1 MKNYRI
7 PTGVTCLLLAAALL
21 GAGDGYG
28 GMPAASG
35 FSPFN
40 PVTAAV
46 SPGTLEIRVD
56 PALALMGTPFSLTI
70 SGVKPGERVTLEAA
84 STDNRRRPW
93 RSSAVFLAGPRG
105 IIDIA
110 SDVPISG
117 SYGVADILGPLW
129 SMKTPSQPGKRMPSY
144 ANDEVDGWTVEF
156 TARDP
161 SGGKASATLR
171 RVYQMPGEALV
182 RVPLEKDGMRGF
194 LYYPAG
200 GGPFPGVLILGG
212 SNGGLYEWL
221 AQAMASNGF
230 AVLTLAY
237 FNYPGL
243 PAELVEIPLEYFH
256 RAAAWMK
263 GQGVIRPGRI
273 GLVGGSK
280 GGELVLLLASRYDD
294 FQAVIAWTPAAHVW
308 EGLSQAYFAKDYV
321 PRSSWSFGGQPL
333 PFVGFKARPED
344 KEKELAGELNSYV
357 PLHRR
362 AMTENGRDVLAKA
375 AIPVEEIRA
384 PILLISG
391 TEDQTWPADDF
402 CRAIVARLEKA
413 RFPYEVRH
421 ISHPGAGHSTFLP
434 YLITSGTAPIN
445 GGEDRANAAAG
456 FDSWKQ
462 TLAFLKKHLERF

>member
-1 MKNYRI
+1 MNKYRVT
-7 PTGVTCLLLAAALL
+7 TGMFCLLLAAALL
-21 GAGDGYG
+21 GAGGAHG
-28 GMPAASG
+28 GVPAASCSLPSG
-35 FSPFN
+35 PE
-40 PVTAAV
+40 PAAGT
-46 SPGTLEIRVD
+46 PGTLEIRID
-56 PALALMGTPFSLTI
+56 PAIALMGTPFSLTI
-70 SGVKPGERVTLEAA
+70 SGLKPGEQVTLDAV
-84 STDNRRRPW
+84 STDARRRPW
-93 RSSAVFLAGPRG
+93 RSSAVFSVGPSG
-105 IIDIA
+105 IVDIA

-129 SMKTPSQPGKRMPSY
+129 SMKTPSQPGKRMSSY
-144 ANDEVDGWTVEF
+144 ADDEVDGWTVEF

-161 SGGKASATLR
+161 SGGKATAVLR

-182 RVPLEKDGMRGF
+182 RVPLDKDGMHGF

-221 AQAMASNGF
+221 AQAMASKGF

-263 GQGVIRPGRI
+263 EQRMIRPGRI

-280 GGELVLLLASRYDD
+280 GGELALLLASRYDD
-294 FQAVIAWTPAAHVW
+294 FQAVVAWTPAAHVW

-321 PRSSWSFGGQPL
+321 PRSSWSFGGRPL
-333 PFVGFKARPED
+333 PFVEFKSTPKD
-344 KEKELAGELNSYV
+344 KEKELAGDLTSFIA
-357 PLHRR
+357 LHKR
-362 AMTENGRDVLAKA
+362 AMRENAADVLEKA
-375 AIPVEEIRA
+375 AIPVEKIRA
-384 PILLISG
+384 PILLITG

-402 CRAIVARLEKA
+402 CRAIVDRLEKA
-413 RFPYEVRH
+413 RFPYDIRH
-421 ISHPGAGHSTFLP
+421 VSHPGAGHGSFLP
-434 YLITSGTAPIN
+434 YLITAGTAPIN